1 MADIADRLFNILSS
15 PGFLSMQG
23 LANEVPIFIH
33 AYDAAQEDETRRMV
47 DHLASRLRTSGVE
60 LAQVD
65 LFDLIL
71 EQLEDEQRLEKIIER
86 EATLGKLKLKGLLSN
101 LSDPKS
107 RLIPRLMSRIG
118 GVDIQLTLLTG
129 VGRVYPFL
137 RTHTILEAIQP
148 AMTAHPIVMFFPGEY
163 VQESMGSQLHLF
175 GSVPNPKLS
184 RAYYRAFNLA
194 DYRL

>member
-47 DHLASRLRTSGVE
+47 DHLAARLRTSGVE

-71 EQLEDEQRLEKIIER
+71 EQLEDEQRLQKIIER
-86 EATLGKLKLKGLLSN
+86 EATLGKPKLKELLSN

-118 GVDIQLTLLTG
+118 AADIQLTLLTG

-148 AMTAHPIVMFFPGEY
+148 AMTAHPIVMFFPGQY
-163 VQESMGSQLHLF
+163 VQERMGSRLHLF

>member
-47 DHLASRLRTSGVE
+47 DHLAARLRTSGVE